1 VLFGALY
8 ALVLFVIA
16 AAQDVLGN
24 VGLFAAAAFSGLTD
38 IDAITLSTSQLVAT
52 DVVDEQTGWRLIL
65 VAALSNMLFKLGL
78 ASALGTPAMAKRLA
92 ALFTL
97 AVVVGGGLIVFW
109 P

>member
-1 VLFGALY
+1 
-8 ALVLFVIA
+8 
-16 AAQDVLGN
+16 
-24 VGLFAAAAFSGLTD
+24 
-38 IDAITLSTSQLVAT
+38 
-52 DVVDEQTGWRLIL
+52 
-65 VAALSNMLFKLGL
+65 MLFKLGL